1 MWIINVLCVGMDMDT
16 SVELG
21 IKYYRAIL
29 LLGFI
34 VIAVVGCGSSDDIEP
49 SEPHI
54 PSAYIHICL
63 DGVFDCDHSLP
74 LRILTTESDI
84 SLSGTV
90 FASLWNGIVSGT
102 GGCYD
107 YDGFPLWAPPDTS
120 ITWSNTATGDQG
132 YGRTYWGVVVYGVC
146 RSFWEVDNI
155 PLTWGNNELL
165 ITGRGDGRSAQT
177 QATVTK
183 RPEQP
188 ESVEYVKLGAE
199 HSFTWSDSPGA
210 ASYNLYYS
218 TAPNFTEDIPV
229 YVNDDNPIHVSD
241 IQSPYV
247 LTGLDTNVNYYF
259 AIAGVTADGVI
270 GIPSGEQS
278 LMTSKLK
285 VLSTFPMAEAI
296 DVERNIAI
304 SITFSKEIS
313 SSSLT
318 PSIFSLYA
326 NEIELVPVNI
336 SSSGDTVSITPTEP
350 LSPGNT
356 YKVRIESSVEDL
368 YNHSLASAYTWSF
381 TTIDDVA
388 PSIKAYK
395 PGASE
400 VDVYKNTI
408 ITLVFNESIDCS
420 TVSGNEIILDPV
432 FIGTIACDNE
442 VIKFTPS
449 SLLNPDT
456 VYNVTVN
463 AGIKDLAGNY
473 SLNKLNWSFTT
484 GTEIAWARNYS
495 VDSLDDFVLSG
506 AIETINNGY
515 AMSGF
520 TRSQDYTTY
529 QYWSIKTDAEGN
541 RVWER
546 IEDNSIALT
555 PASMLPDSDGGF
567 IVAGNTHNNIG
578 VYPTYYHA
586 MIMKLDADGFPV
598 WQKQYKDSSGSTTT
612 LYSIVPVSTGGY
624 IATGHWSSL
633 YRRAL
638 VMRVDDTGNILWRRQ
653 YDPYCNAYSI
663 IETSDN
669 GYLFSG
675 AVSDN
680 DHWIVKLDSDGLI
693 LWDKRF
699 ATMGVGGAL
708 EKTTDGGYIIAGSTK
723 SSSLGYPDIWLLK
736 LDSSGAV
743 DWQYTYG
750 GAGRDASSAIRQTS
764 DGGFVLAGYTE
775 SFGAGDR
782 DIWLLKLDL
791 NGAVQ
796 WQRTYGNAE
805 SNYPVSIEL
814 TTDGGYLIGGQ
825 TSDEWLVLKL
835 DANGNIKFNV
845 ASDYQ
850 VNNTNVSAIAASEDP
865 LDINIG
871 SIIDTSA
878 VVSTIDIPFISGS
891 SNSEQQAP

>member
-1 MWIINVLCVGMDMDT
+1 MDA
-16 SVELG
+16 SIEPN
-21 IKYYRAIL
+21 IKSYRVIL

-34 VIAVVGCGSSDDIEP
+34 IIAIVGCSSSDDVEP
-49 SEPHI
+49 SEPYI

-63 DGVFDCDHSLP
+63 SDIFDCDHPLP
-74 LRILTTESDI
+74 LRILATGSDI
-84 SLSGTV
+84 SLGGTV
-90 FASLWNGIVSGT
+90 FASLWNGIVTGT

-107 YDGFPLWAPPDTS
+107 YDGYPLWAPPQTT

-132 YGRTYWGVVVYGVC
+132 YGRTYWGLVVYGVC

-155 PLTWGNNELL
+155 PLTWGDNELVF
-165 ITGRGDGRSAQT
+165 IGTGDGRSAET
-177 QATVTK
+177 QAIVTR

-188 ESVEYVKLGAE
+188 ENVEYVKLGAD
-199 HSFTWSDSPGA
+199 HSFTWSDDLPGA

-218 TAPNFTEDIPV
+218 TTPDFTKDIPV
-229 YVNDDNPIHVSD
+229 YVNDDNSIHVSG

-247 LTGLDTNVNYYF
+247 LTGLDADVNYYF
-259 AIAGVTADGVI
+259 AIAGITADGVI

-285 VLSTFPMAEAI
+285 VLSTFPMAGAT

-304 SITFSKEIS
+304 SITFNKDIS

-318 PSIFSLYA
+318 PSTFKLYA
-326 NEIELVPVNI
+326 NEIEQVSANVSL
-336 SSSGDTVSITPTEP
+336 SGDTVSIMPTET

-368 YNHSLASAYTWSF
+368 YGHSLASAYTWSF

-388 PSIKAYK
+388 PSIKTYE
-395 PGASE
+395 PGDSE
-400 VDVYKNTI
+400 VDVHINTI

-420 TVSGNEIILDPV
+420 TVNGNEIILDPV
-432 FIGTIACDNE
+432 AIGTIACENE

-449 SLLNPDT
+449 SLLNSGA

-463 AGIKDLAGNY
+463 AGVKDLAGNY
-473 SLNKLNWSFTT
+473 SLNNLSWSFTT
-484 GTEIAWARNYS
+484 GAEIAWGRNYS
-495 VDSLDDFVLSG
+495 IDSPSGFVLGG
-506 AIETINNGY
+506 AIETTDNGY
-515 AMSGF
+515 AMSGY
-520 TRSQDYTTY
+520 TRTADYTTY
-529 QYWSIKTDAEGN
+529 QYWSIKTDTEGS

-546 IEDNSIALT
+546 ITDDSIALK
-555 PASMLPDSDGGF
+555 PVSMIPESDGGF
-567 IVAGNTHNNIG
+567 VVAGNTHNNYG
-578 VYPTYYHA
+578 NYPSYHHA

-624 IATGHWSSL
+624 IVAGRWSSL
-633 YRRAL
+633 YSVAL
-638 VMRVDDTGNILWRRQ
+638 VMRLDDTGNILWRRQ
-653 YDPYCNAYSI
+653 YNQYSIAYSI
-663 IETSDN
+663 IETSDH

-675 AVSDN
+675 VEGS

-693 LWDKRF
+693 SWDKSF
-699 ATMGVGGAL
+699 TTVSGAV
-708 EKTTDGGYIIAGSTK
+708 ENTTDGGYIIAGSTRY
-723 SSSLGYPDIWLLK
+723 SGPDYSDIWLLK
-736 LDSSGAV
+736 LDSSGAI

-750 GAGRDASSAIRQTS
+750 GVGRDVSAAIRQTS

-791 NGAVQ
+791 NGAIQ

-805 SNYPVSIEL
+805 SNYPESIEL
-814 TTDGGYLIGGQ
+814 TTDGGYLIGGK
-825 TSDEWLVLKL
+825 TSNEWLVLKL
-835 DANGNIKFNV
+835 DGNGNIKFNV

-850 VNNTNVSAIAASEDP
+850 VNNTNVSAIAASEEP
-865 LDINIG
+865 SNLNIG

-878 VVSTIDIPFISGS
+878 VVSTIDVPFVSGS
-891 SNSEQQAP
+891 SNSEQLAP